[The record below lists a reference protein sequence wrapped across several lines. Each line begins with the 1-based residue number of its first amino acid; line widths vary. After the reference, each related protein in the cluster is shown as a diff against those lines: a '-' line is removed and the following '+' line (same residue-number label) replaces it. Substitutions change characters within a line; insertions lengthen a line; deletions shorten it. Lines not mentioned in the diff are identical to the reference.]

1 MVWGLKLHFSYFP
14 QQFADSQAVN
24 PRKQGS
30 EIGNADTAA
39 SSAAVV
45 QSVKYR
51 GGQMHFGTQ
60 VARNPTD
67 HSLCTHTTARW

>member
-1 MVWGLKLHFSYFP
+1 MVWGHKLHFSYFP

-45 QSVKYR
+45 
-51 GGQMHFGTQ
+51 
-60 VARNPTD
+60 
-67 HSLCTHTTARW
+67 